1 MSGVIVVGVDAH
13 DQSRDATA
21 LGAALAGAAGAE
33 LVLVHVHPIDP
44 FADALAY
51 QTGDEDPLRREGETL
66 LSRAAEA
73 AAPLTPRTMTVA
85 AASTVGGL
93 HRVAAR
99 ENAELLVVGS
109 SHRGPVGRTLLGSHS
124 ERVLAGAPCPVA
136 VAPHG
141 LAGGSWTPRQIV
153 VAFDGSS
160 EAHEALALARRLAS
174 ETDAKIRLVGVAV
187 GPLDR
192 WEYQYTP
199 DWREVEQ
206 RREAELRQMLR
217 DEAGEGVETELRLG
231 DAAEQLLDVST
242 ETDLLVLG
250 SRGYG
255 PVRRVLLGSV
265 SGRIVRDAPCPVIVV
280 PRSAAVEVPEVQETS
295 NNSG

>member
-153 VAFDGSS
+153 VAFDGST

-174 ETDAKIRLVGVAV
+174 ETGAKLRLVGVAV

>member
-51 QTGDEDPLRREGETL
+51 QTGTEDPLQAEGETL
-66 LSRAAEA
+66 LDRAAEA
-73 AAPLTPRTMTVA
+73 AAPLTPRTLTVA

-109 SHRGPVGRTLLGSHS
+109 SHRGPVGRTLLGSHT
-124 ERVLAGAPCPVA
+124 ERVMAGAPCPVA

-141 LAGGSWTPRQIV
+141 LAGGTWTPKQIV
-153 VAFDGSS
+153 AAFDGST
-160 EAHEALALARRLAS
+160 EAHEALALARRLAGQ
-174 ETDAKIRLVGVAV
+174 TGAQLRLVGVAV

-192 WEYQYTP
+192 WEYEYKP

-206 RREAELRQMLR
+206 RREAELR
-217 DEAGEGVETELRLG
+217 LG
-231 DAAEQLLDVST
+231 DAAEQLLDVAN

-265 SGRIVRDAPCPVIVV
+265 SGRVVRDAPCPVIVV
-280 PRSAAVEVPEVQETS
+280 PRSAAVEVPDVQDTS
-295 NNSG
+295 PGSR

>member
-1 MSGVIVVGVDAH
+1 MSGVIVVGIDAH
-13 DQSRDATA
+13 DPSRDAAA

-51 QTGDEDPLRREGETL
+51 RADGEDPLRAEAEAL
-66 LSRAAEA
+66 LRRAAEA
-73 AAPLTPRTMTVA
+73 AAPLAPRTLTIA
-85 AASTVGGL
+85 AASAVGGL

-99 ENAELLVVGS
+99 EGAELLVVGS
-109 SHRGPVGRTLLGSHS
+109 SHRGRLGRTLLGGHT
-124 ERVLAGAPCPVA
+124 ERALAGAPCPVA
-136 VAPHG
+136 VAPRG
-141 LAGGSWTPRQIV
+141 LAGSGWSPRQV
-153 VAFDGSS
+153 VAAFDGSD
-160 EAHEALALARRLAS
+160 EAHEALALARRLA
-174 ETDAKIRLVGVAV
+174 ARAGARLKLVGVAV

-206 RREAELRQMLR
+206 RREAELRDRLR
-217 DEAGEGVETELRLG
+217 DEAGEGADVELRLG
-231 DAAEQLLDVST
+231 DAAEQLLDVAA
-242 ETDLLVLG
+242 EADLLVLG

-265 SGRIVRDAPCPVIVV
+265 SGRVVRDAPCPVIVV
-280 PRSAAVEVPEVQETS
+280 PRSATAEEHDAGDA
-295 NNSG
+295 SG